1 MKITAITVAP
11 LAIPLERPMRTAVH
25 ETAATYTAWTEVRTD
40 AGLTGYGYCFAFGPR
55 RLAVLRAMVE
65 DLAEKLIGRDPELVQ
80 GAWQDLWNDINFVG
94 HEGVSIM
101 GLSALDMALWDLVGK
116 AAGKP
121 LYRVL
126 GGLRDRLLCYASE
139 GLWLSAREGDLVK
152 EAMALAR
159 EGFRAVKMRL
169 GKPTDAED
177 FNRVRAVRRGLGE
190 QVLLLADVNQ
200 GWDVPTT
207 LRRGAMLEELNLY
220 WLEEP
225 LPYYD
230 LDGYGEV
237 CAALVVPIAMG
248 ETNYSPRGIQAIL
261 DHAAADILMPDLQRM
276 GGVTGWMRGAT
287 LAGARGI
294 PVSPHLFT
302 EASLHLAA
310 ASPNCSI
317 VEHIPWWQ
325 PLFRDKLRMEDGHL
339 ALPASPG
346 LGIDPDPDALE
357 RFRLG

>member
-1 MKITAITVAP
+1 MKITAIAVAP
-11 LAIPLERPMRTAVH
+11 LSIPIEPPIRTAIHQIGTVD
-25 ETAATYTAWTEVRTD
+25 TAWVEVRTD
-40 AGLTGYGYCFAFGPR
+40 AGLVGYGYCFCFGTR

-65 DLAEKLIGRDPELVQ
+65 DLGERLIGRDPELVQ
-80 GAWQDLWNDINFVG
+80 GAWEDLWKDINFFG

-121 LYRVL
+121 LYRIL
-126 GGLRDRLLCYASE
+126 GGMRDRVLAYASE
-139 GLWLSAREGDLVK
+139 GLWLSAREADLVK
-152 EAMALAR
+152 EAMVLVR
-159 EGFRAVKMRL
+159 KGFKAVKMRL
-169 GKPTDAED
+169 GKPSEAED
-177 FNRVRAVRRGLGE
+177 FNRVRAVRRAVGE

-207 LRRGAMLEELNLY
+207 LRRGAMLEEFNLY

-237 CAALVVPIAMG
+237 CPALEVSIAMG

-294 PVSPHLFT
+294 PVSPHIFT
-302 EASLHLAA
+302 EPSLHLAA
-310 ASPNCSI
+310 ASPNCPI
-317 VEHIPWWQ
+317 VEHMPWWQ

-339 ALPASPG
+339 LLPETPG
-346 LGIDPDPDALE
+346 LGIDPDPDALQH
-357 RFRLG
+357 FRIG